1 MRILRR
7 FNGEDV
13 GGPDERA
20 ADRATA
26 GPNESGPTAGDAPG
40 ADASGDKA
48 PKKSDKQDKEN
59 KTLSKKELKRLKRM
73 KIGELK
79 QLCPRPEV
87 VESWDSTALDPV
99 LLVHLKAYRNS
110 VPVPRH
116 WSQKRRYLQG
126 KKGIEKP
133 PFQLPAFIAATG
145 IGEMRQA
152 YEDNAE
158 QESLRSQGKA
168 RTRPKMNRMDI
179 DYRVLYDAF
188 FKHQEKPPL
197 TNPGELYYEGKEYEL
212 ANRDHFKPG
221 ILSDAL
227 LEALGMERGAPPPWL
242 VSMQRYGP
250 PPSYPSLSIPGL
262 NAPIPPGAQFG
273 YHPGGWG
280 KPPVDDY
287 GNPIYGDVF
296 DQQQWG
302 EEEDGYA
309 GRERVYWGEVEA
321 VESEEEEEEESEEES
336 EEEESDEGEEEE
348 EEVPEPTKLPSSTME
363 QVQLRKDS
371 VKDSKQLYQVL
382 EQKATSALKSGV
394 MGSEHVYDLGTLD
407 DAKKATAKKKVT
419 GAAAK
424 RLEALKKTMPDIMD
438 VAIDP
443 SDLENLD
450 DDAIKEL
457 YEAKLGEARKS
468 RGLTDLS
475 DMMASHQ
482 AKRKSEGK
490 PKKGEKKFKF

>member
-1 MRILRR
+1 M
-7 FNGEDV
+7 
-13 GGPDERA
+13 
-20 ADRATA
+20 ADP
-26 GPNESGPTAGDAPG
+26 GESGPAPG
-40 ADASGDKA
+40 ADVSADEPSK
-48 PKKSDKQDKEN
+48 PSKNQDKEIM
-59 KTLSKKELKRLKRM
+59 KLSKKEMRRMNRM

-79 QLCPRPEV
+79 QQCPRPEV
-87 VESWDSTALDPV
+87 VESWDITALDPV

-110 VPVPRH
+110 VSVPRH
-116 WSQKRRYLQG
+116 WSQKRKYLQG
-126 KKGIEKP
+126 KKGLEKP

-158 QESLRSQGKA
+158 QESLRAQGKA

-212 ANRDHFKPG
+212 ANREHFKPG
-221 ILSDAL
+221 VLSEAL
-227 LEALGMERGAPPPWL
+227 LEALGMEPGAPPPWL

-287 GNPIYGDVF
+287 GNPVYGDVF
-296 DQQQWG
+296 GQQEWG
-302 EEEDGYA
+302 EEDDGYG
-309 GRERVYWGEVEA
+309 GRERVYWGEVEE
-321 VESEEEEEEESEEES
+321 VESEEEEEEESEEE
-336 EEEESDEGEEEE
+336 EEEE
-348 EEVPEPTKLPSSTME
+348 EEEESEEEELPEPTKLPASTME

-394 MGSEHVYDLGTLD
+394 MGSEHVYDLGTQED
-407 DAKKATAKKKVT
+407 IKMATAKTTKDTKEKKVT

-443 SDLENLD
+443 ADLETLD
-450 DDAIKEL
+450 DEAIKEL
-457 YEAKLGEARKS
+457 YEAKLGENRKV

>member
-1 MRILRR
+1 MRR
-7 FNGEDV
+7 FNGEDL
-13 GGPDERA
+13 DEPGEQPASADA
-20 ADRATA
+20 ADAGQTA
-26 GPNESGPTAGDAPG
+26 EA
-40 ADASGDKA
+40 ADAKTNGKA
-48 PKKSDKQDKEN
+48 DAKQTIKEKKEGKRI
-59 KTLSKKELKRLKRM
+59 SKKELKRMNRM

-79 QLCPRPEV
+79 QQCLRPEV
-87 VESWDSTALDPV
+87 VESWDVTALDPV
-99 LLVHLKAYRNS
+99 LLVHLKAYRNT

-152 YEDNAE
+152 YDENAE
-158 QESLRSQGKA
+158 QESLRAQGKA

-197 TNPGELYYEGKEYEL
+197 TKPGELYYEGKEYEL
-212 ANRDHFKPG
+212 ANRDHIKPG
-221 ILSDAL
+221 VLSETL
-227 LEALGMERGAPPPWL
+227 LEALGMQRGDPPPWL
-242 VSMQRYGP
+242 VAMQRYGP

-296 DQQQWG
+296 GQQGWG
-302 EEEDGYA
+302 EDDDGYA
-309 GRERVYWGEVEA
+309 GRERVYWGEVED
-321 VESEEEEEEESEEES
+321 VESEEEEEESEEES
-336 EEEESDEGEEEE
+336 EEAEEESEEEE
-348 EEVPEPTKLPSSTME
+348 ELPEPTKLPPSTME

-382 EQKATSALKSGV
+382 EQKTTSALKAGV
-394 MGSEHVYDLGTLD
+394 MGSEHIYDLGGSD
-407 DAKKATAKKKVT
+407 ENKAKSKERKVT

-443 SDLENLD
+443 ADLESLD

-457 YEAKLGEARKS
+457 YETKLAENRKV
-468 RGLTDLS
+468 RGLNDLS
-475 DMMASHQ
+475 DMVASHQ
-482 AKRKSEGK
+482 AGAKRRTEGK
-490 PKKGEKKFKF
+490 GSKKEKKFKF